1 MASVKL
7 KLFKGKVLKNG
18 EHPIVIQLIKD
29 RKRKVISTG
38 RSCPIEHWDEKEG
51 LPKKQHPNRV
61 QLTTF
66 LLHKK
71 KEAHDLHNTIETDK
85 GSSYSMEEFERKYR
99 NENKKAS
106 FFKYVD
112 ELVAN
117 FIATGRVGNAKI
129 YKDTKREI
137 YKFRNGL
144 DLAFTDI
151 DLNFLK
157 KLENFFRTRGYK
169 ENTMSVFFR
178 TLRSIYNK
186 AIIENYVKKSLYPFD
201 IFKVSQ
207 FDTKTQKRALSQIDI
222 KSLIEYY
229 PALDNPLFKSYSY
242 FMFSFYMM
250 GMNFH
255 DMAFLEWD
263 QISSEKLSYIRAK
276 TRKHFVVKIL
286 PPAQSIIDIFKIA
299 KEGKYVF
306 PIFNE
311 LKHTTPQS
319 KHNRIKKVLKMYNK
333 DLKEIGSA
341 LEIKTP
347 LTSYVAR
354 HTWAT
359 SMKKLGASVGI
370 ISEGLGHDSEETTQ
384 IYLDS
389 FGNDVM
395 DKANE
400 LLLKI

>member
-1 MASVKL
+1 MASVRL
-7 KLFKGKVLKNG
+7 KLFKGKTLKNG

-29 RKRKVISTG
+29 RKRKVISSG
-38 RSCPIEHWDEKEG
+38 RSCSSDLWDDKEG
-51 LPKKQHPNRV
+51 MPKKQHPNRI

-71 KEAHDLHNTIETDK
+71 KEAHDLHNTIETDR
-85 GSSYSMEEFERKYR
+85 GSSYSLEEFEKKYK
-99 NENKKAS
+99 NENKKTS

-117 FIATGRVGNAKI
+117 YISIGRVGNAKI
-129 YKDTKREI
+129 YKDTKREV

-144 DLAFTDI
+144 DLSFTDI
-151 DLNFLK
+151 DLQFLK
-157 KLENFFRTRGYK
+157 KLENFFRAKGYK

-178 TLRSIYNK
+178 TLRSIFNK
-186 AIIENYVKKSLYPFD
+186 AIVENCVKKSLYPFD
-201 IFKVSQ
+201 TYKVSQ
-207 FDTKTQKRALSQIDI
+207 FDTTTQKRALSQTDI
-222 KSLIEYY
+222 KHLIEFN
-229 PALDNPLFKSYSY
+229 PNPENPLFKSYNY

-263 QISSEKLSYIRAK
+263 QISSEKLSYTRAK
-276 TRKHFVVKIL
+276 TGKHFIIKIL
-286 PPAQSIIDIFKIA
+286 PPAKLIIDHFKTF
-299 KEGKYVF
+299 KDGKYVF

-311 LKHTTPQS
+311 LKHTSPQS
-319 KHNRIKKVLKMYNK
+319 KHNRIKKILKIYNK
-333 DLKEIGSA
+333 DLKEIGST
-341 LEIKTP
+341 LEIETL

-359 SMKKLGASVGI
+359 SMKKLGASIGI

-400 LLLKI
+400 LLLNI